1 MDIAQIG
8 LFIIVVSYI
17 LLYIVYRKNEKRKKE
32 EMGKEAYR
40 AYREQ
45 IRERDC
51 AEYRV
56 HKYKKACKKQRKQ
69 ERRQQILGA
78 MILYD
83 LLDRK

>member
-51 AEYRV
+51 AEYRA
-56 HKYKKACKKQRKQ
+56 HKYKKACKKRRKQ
-69 ERRQQILGA
+69 ERRRQILGA

-83 LLDRK
+83 LLERK